1 MKYLGIDYG
10 RKKIGLSISEGMIAE
25 PLKVIRFEKKEDALE
40 KVKRV
45 VKAESAD
52 VVVVGMSEG
61 EMGGETKEFAKILGE
76 RISSEIKFQDE
87 TLTTQTA
94 QELSINASIKRK
106 KRKTLEDAY
115 SATIILQ
122 NYIDNI

>member
-25 PLKVIRFEKKEDALE
+25 PLKVIRFEKKEDVLE

-122 NYIDNI
+122 NYLDNI

>member
-122 NYIDNI
+122 NYLDNI